1 MSSDS
6 GLEAAN
12 RFKAGFALLDKF
24 QSQWEQLHSTS
35 KKNVAKARVAVTK
48 LNQIE
53 DHTTRHLKALDYF
66 IASYKSLPKL
76 EEQIQTIHNDLKTL
90 ESSFSKIEELLI
102 VLRKH
107 KEISDARQ
115 YAIDSE
121 SEYQSKLIELQNA
134 SRDRREKLRLD
145 HLRRVEAYEREQQK
159 DLEERRHILERA
171 FEEEKTR
178 YLEKAQL
185 NPKS

>member
-1 MSSDS
+1 MSGES
-6 GLEAAN
+6 GLETAN

-24 QSQWEQLHSTS
+24 QGQWEQIHSTTR
-35 KKNVAKARVAVTK
+35 KNVVKARVALTK

-53 DHTTRHLKALDYF
+53 DRTTRHLRALDDF
-66 IASYKSLPKL
+66 IESYKSLPKL

-90 ESSFSKIEELLI
+90 ESSFSKIEDLLI

-107 KEISDARQ
+107 KEMRDARQ

-121 SEYQSKLIELQNA
+121 LDYQSKVIEMQHG
-134 SRDRREKLRLD
+134 SRERREKLKLD
-145 HLRRVEAYEREQQK
+145 HLKRVEAYEKEQQK

-178 YLEKAQL
+178 YLEKSQL
-185 NPKS
+185 DPRG